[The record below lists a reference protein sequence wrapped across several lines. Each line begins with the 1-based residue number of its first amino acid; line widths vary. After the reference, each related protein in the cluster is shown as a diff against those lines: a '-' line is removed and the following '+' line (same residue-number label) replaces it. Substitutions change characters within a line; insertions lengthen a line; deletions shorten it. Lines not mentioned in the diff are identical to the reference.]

1 MQGHYLQ
8 NNPGD
13 TAGSLHSYQQALQ
26 LRQKIASKS
35 NDSKDALALARSYH
49 MVANQQW
56 ATDDVQLALANAA
69 KAVKICE
76 GSLQKNRAIPIFS
89 LNCPST
95 MR

>member
-1 MQGHYLQ
+1 VQGHYLQ
-8 NNPGD
+8 NNLGD

-35 NDSKDALALARSYH
+35 NDFKDALARSYH

-89 LNCPST
+89 MNCPST